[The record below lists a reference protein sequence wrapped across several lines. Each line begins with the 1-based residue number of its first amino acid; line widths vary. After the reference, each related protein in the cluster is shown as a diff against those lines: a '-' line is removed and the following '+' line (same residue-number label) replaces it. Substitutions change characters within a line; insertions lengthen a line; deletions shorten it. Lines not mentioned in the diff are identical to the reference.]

1 MLHTHTHKYTWE
13 HTLTCGISHWFP
25 SSQLPSIRFLFWLNV
40 HKRQS
45 KGSSTTKGH
54 VNVNVSHDRARWLP
68 HFTKTPCAFHCVCM
82 TCWKVKAKSAAKKK
96 KKFSAFKPSVWEM
109 LSSPLTRLS
118 GLVEP
123 VNDSHWEQEVHKGLQ
138 WYSRGD
144 CYRKLGVW
152 EGEVHSVRFTQPLV
166 LSLLHVAD
174 ISGEREKRK
183 TVSVQL
189 CVSDL
194 MMLPCKLFMWA
205 GKSHRGFE
213 TGKRLRSCLQ
223 QQIGVC
229 VWGGGLCNGD

>member
-1 MLHTHTHKYTWE
+1 MCLMIE
-13 HTLTCGISHWFP
+13 HDDYPTSPKHPAHFIVFA
-25 SSQLPSIRFLFWLNV
+25 WLV
-40 HKRQS
+40 GKWKR
-45 KGSSTTKGH
+45 
-54 VNVNVSHDRARWLP
+54 
-68 HFTKTPCAFHCVCM
+68 
-82 TCWKVKAKSAAKKK
+82 KVQQKKQ

-229 VWGGGLCNGD
+229 VGGGLCNGD

>member
-1 MLHTHTHKYTWE
+1 MCLMIEHDDYPTSPKHPAHFIVFAWLVGKWE
-13 HTLTCGISHWFP
+13 
-25 SSQLPSIRFLFWLNV
+25 R
-40 HKRQS
+40 
-45 KGSSTTKGH
+45 
-54 VNVNVSHDRARWLP
+54 
-68 HFTKTPCAFHCVCM
+68 
-82 TCWKVKAKSAAKKK
+82 KVQQKKQ

-229 VWGGGLCNGD
+229 VCGGGLCNGD